1 MEMQRQLQ
9 LLVLVLVMLLQLVL
23 VLGNAATAT
32 TAADSDKLGGK
43 EASQYVTNDRFAVIT
58 GTITINNG
66 NGIVSVDY
74 PTGFSQQNCVP
85 ISYGFNYVT
94 DGTWLGFG
102 VISGTFSTGVRLAPT
117 KVTFMVNKLIDG
129 GATSFTTEYKLV
141 LMKIS

>member
-1 MEMQRQLQ
+1 M
-9 LLVLVLVMLLQLVL
+9 
-23 VLGNAATAT
+23 LGNAN
-32 TAADSDKLGGK
+32 KLGGK
-43 EASQYVTNDRFAVIT
+43 DASQYVTNDRFAVIT

-102 VISGTFSTGVRLAPT
+102 VISGTFSTGVRLTST
-117 KVTFMVNKLIDG
+117 KVTFMVNTLLSG
-129 GATSFTTEYKLV
+129 GGKSFTSNYKLV

>member
-1 MEMQRQLQ
+1 MEIWK
-9 LLVLVLVMLLQLVL
+9 LLVLLLVILLVML
-23 VLGNAATAT
+23 GNAN
-32 TAADSDKLGGK
+32 KLGGK
-43 EASQYVTNDRFAVIT
+43 DASQYVTNDRFAVIT

>member
-1 MEMQRQLQ
+1 MEIWKSLALLLVI
-9 LLVLVLVMLLQLVL
+9 LLVL
-23 VLGNAATAT
+23 LGNAN
-32 TAADSDKLGGK
+32 KLGNK
-43 EASQYVTNDRFAVIT
+43 DASQYVTNDRFAVIT

-85 ISYGFNYVT
+85 VSYGFNYVT

-102 VISGTFSTGVRLAPT
+102 VISGIYSTGVRLTST
-117 KVTFMVNKLIDG
+117 KVTFMVNTLLSG
-129 GATSFTTEYKLV
+129 GGKSFTSNYKLV